1 MNRIVEQP
9 KQSIICD
16 REEQKDREA
25 ATLQHLGQRMQ
36 KEANHFDSPAAAEA
50 SPSLQQLQAGARG
63 WGLAGAAWGL
73 GSGLGAGLTVW
84 PKRWDILGNDDES
97 ASWGRSHLL
106 GFSPR
111 F

>member
-25 ATLQHLGQRMQ
+25 ATLQHLEQRMQ

-84 PKRWDILGNDDES
+84 PKRWDILGNDDE
-97 ASWGRSHLL
+97 
-106 GFSPR
+106 
-111 F
+111 